1 MKSDAKKSDTQV
13 TDAVGARR
21 YEARVDGKLAGFA
34 TYIRTPEM
42 VAFLHTEVDPK
53 FEGRGVGSAIARHAL
68 DEARERGQ
76 SVLAACPFISGW
88 IAHHPEYEDLQYQ
101 PRSAV
106 SD

>member
-1 MKSDAKKSDTQV
+1 MKSDTKKSDTQV

-21 YEARVDGKLAGFA
+21 YEARVDGTLAGFA

-42 VAFLHTEVDPK
+42 IAFLHTQVDPQ

-68 DEARERGQ
+68 DEAREHGQ

-101 PRSAV
+101 PRSVV